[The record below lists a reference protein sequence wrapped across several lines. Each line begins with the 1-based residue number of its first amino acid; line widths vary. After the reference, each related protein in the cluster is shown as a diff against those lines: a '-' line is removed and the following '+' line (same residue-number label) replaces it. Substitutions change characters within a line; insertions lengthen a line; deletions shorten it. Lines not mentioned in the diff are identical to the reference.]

1 MLTYLASVRI
11 HVLILHSIEVLAK
24 ALALAILAVAA
35 MTMGCC
41 QHHALT
47 IVLRSRSRSLV
58 EVKDGLVRSMVAL
71 TLVAELSAGACR
83 M

>member
-1 MLTYLASVRI
+1 M
-11 HVLILHSIEVLAK
+11 LILHSIAILADK
-24 ALALAILAVAA
+24 AFALAILAVAA

-47 IVLRSRSRSLV
+47 IVLRSRCRSLV
-58 EVKDGLVRSMVAL
+58 EVKDGLVGSVITL